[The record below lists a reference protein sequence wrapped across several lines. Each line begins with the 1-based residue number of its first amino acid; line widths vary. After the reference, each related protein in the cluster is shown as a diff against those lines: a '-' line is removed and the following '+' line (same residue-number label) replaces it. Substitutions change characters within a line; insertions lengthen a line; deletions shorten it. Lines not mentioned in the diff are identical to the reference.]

1 MIFHFFFFFSNYF
14 WLQTEKAFRQLSH
27 LRNHIE
33 THAEE
38 HAYACEVCG
47 RTFKTRVKTKSVVHS
62 EKYNFKYFRHILLGD
77 YAKSCTAN
85 AYGTAR
91 IWMWPVQTWI
101 LSKESIRG
109 KRKIICFFFRTRC
122 VLKLKRLN
130 KFLATSANAFQNTEK
145 NGWWKWYQRIAIKF
159 GELIIGMMR
168 ST

>member
-1 MIFHFFFFFSNYF
+1 MLNCIFWWNVKRINKRENKLKIWFFISFLFSNYF

-47 RTFKTRVKTKSVVHS
+47 RTFKTRVKTKPVFHFK
-62 EKYNFKYFRHILLGD
+62 KYNFKYFLHILLGD
-77 YAKSCTAN
+77 YAKSCTTN

-101 LSKESIRG
+101 LSKKSIRG
-109 KRKIICFFFRTRC
+109 KRKLNAFFSYPLW
-122 VLKLKRLN
+122 LKLKRLN
-130 KFLATSANAFQNTEK
+130 IFLATSANAFQNSK
-145 NGWWKWYQRIAIKF
+145 KSG
-159 GELIIGMMR
+159 
-168 ST
+168 